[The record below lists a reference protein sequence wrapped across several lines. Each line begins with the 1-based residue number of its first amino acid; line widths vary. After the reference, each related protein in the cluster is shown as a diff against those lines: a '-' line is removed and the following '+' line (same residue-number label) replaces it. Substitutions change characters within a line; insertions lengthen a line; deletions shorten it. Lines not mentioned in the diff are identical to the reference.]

1 MEEQAAFD
9 GFHPDQPGQDG
20 HQLGRH
26 EAIRKMLMNGN
37 LTGGLGRGAI
47 FCMVGGSMGGKA
59 GNWLGW
65 AGGSKVGRL
74 GWEE

>member
-1 MEEQAAFD
+1 
-9 GFHPDQPGQDG
+9 
-20 HQLGRH
+20 
-26 EAIRKMLMNGN
+26 MLMNDGLDEY

-47 FCMVGGSMGGKA
+47 FCTVGGSIGGKA

-65 AGGSKVGRL
+65 VGGSKVGRL